1 MPCLFPSSRRE
12 RHAKTLDIAQEEVLT
27 CLGIHLYER
36 LYRIQQTV
44 RDEEQTWQ
52 ILLFRFFRL
61 VIICIANASHE
72 VEDTQICLSELPRP
86 RDRQKR
92 S

>member
-1 MPCLFPSSRRE
+1 M
-12 RHAKTLDIAQEEVLT
+12 TLDIAQEEVLT

-52 ILLFRFFRL
+52 ILLFLGMDALRKSFD
-61 VIICIANASHE
+61 VSTCHCHIIFYS
-72 VEDTQICLSELPRP
+72 
-86 RDRQKR
+86 
-92 S
+92 